1 MSYVLKYY
9 EQLDVFT
16 AGDSTVHIRGMLLC
30 DTVSDLPAPTD
41 IAGFTLEAGSK
52 AWIIN
57 GAVLYMMDTGGVWRE
72 QRSADLSSII
82 TSISQMQSDITDLD
96 TDLTTVQQKLQ
107 SIEPAV
113 IQLINDGAKNML
125 DITATSTTVSG
136 IQFTINSDGTVT
148 ADGVNPDKQATGNIY
163 FQLGNIVVLNGD
175 KIHLSG
181 CPAGGSYSSKYAF
194 YIDYQGGST
203 QAYDE
208 GSGADYT
215 STADRT
221 LRCRIIIRSGAVIDN
236 LTFYPMI
243 DYQAYHKI
251 TQDFKPYAPTNR
263 ELLDLIRSYHP

>member
-1 MSYVLKYY
+1 MMTIKDRQQVDVYSDSDTTVYY
-9 EQLDVFT
+9 RFELF
-16 AGDSTVHIRGMLLC
+16 GD
-30 DTVSDLPAPTD
+30 DVSDLPAPTD
-41 IAGFTLEAGSK
+41 ISGCTIVQGSTMHIISTDEDYQMQSDGTWTL
-52 AWIIN
+52 
-57 GAVLYMMDTGGVWRE
+57 
-72 QRSADLSSII
+72 QRSADLSTII
-82 TSISQMQSDITDLD
+82 TEISQMQSDITDLD
-96 TDLTTVQQKLQ
+96 IDLTTVQQKLQ
-107 SIEPAV
+107 DIEPAL

-125 DITATSTTVSG
+125 DITANTTIVSG
-136 IQFTINSDGTVT
+136 IQFMINSDGTVT

-163 FQLGNIVVLNGD
+163 FQLGNIIVLNGD

-203 QAYDE
+203 QAFDE

-221 LRCRIIIRSGAVIDN
+221 LRCRIIIRSGAVIDSV
-236 LTFYPMI
+236 TFSPMI
-243 DYQAYHKI
+243 DYQAYQKI

>member
-1 MSYVLKYY
+1 MMTIKDRQQVDVYSDNDTTVYY
-9 EQLDVFT
+9 RFELF
-16 AGDSTVHIRGMLLC
+16 GD
-30 DTVSDLPAPTD
+30 DVSDLPAPTD
-41 IAGFTLEAGSK
+41 ISGCTIVQGSTMHIISTDEDYQMQSDGTWTL
-52 AWIIN
+52 
-57 GAVLYMMDTGGVWRE
+57 

-82 TSISQMQSDITDLD
+82 SDISQMQSDITDLD
-96 TDLTTVQQKLQ
+96 TDLTAVQQKLQ
-107 SIEPAV
+107 DIEPAV

-148 ADGVNPDKQATGNIY
+148 ADGVNPDKQATGNIF

-181 CPAGGSYSSKYAF
+181 CPAGGSYASKYAF

-221 LRCRIIIRSGAVIDN
+221 LRCRIIIRSGAVIDSV
-236 LTFYPMI
+236 TFSPMI

-251 TQDFKPYAPTNR
+251 TQDYRPYAPTNR